1 MKNTA
6 IDEWD
11 FRRLVKEL
19 LRDADLHE
27 ALIESIVLRQFKGEK
42 EAEEYFNSK
51 MQEIENKLES
61 IAKYTERVLK

>member
-1 MKNTA
+1 MITA

-19 LRDADLHE
+19 LRDTDLHE

-61 IAKYTERVLK
+61 IEKYTERVLK